1 MKVAS
6 IGRPG
11 LRVSAGSLIR
21 SFVLALALAVPMAA
35 SSQPAPMAPPQ
46 STRPVPGDLELVKL
60 IWSTMAMVDHANRSG
75 NYSVLRD
82 NSSTGFQINNNP
94 AQLGQIFASLR
105 ASRIDLSNTLLLAP
119 TYAAAPQLV
128 QPDVFRVRGVFGL
141 RPSPIA
147 FDFVFQWE
155 QGTWR
160 LYGISI
166 EPQPI
171 ATVQPV
177 PQQAAPKPAAQP
189 RRN

>member
-1 MKVAS
+1 MRNAS
-6 IGRPG
+6 NRRPG
-11 LRVSAGSLIR
+11 LRAPAGSL
-21 SFVLALALAVPMAA
+21 FVLLALAMACA
-35 SSQPAPMAPPQ
+35 PATVFAQAANAPMAPPQ
-46 STRPVPGDLELVKL
+46 SSRPVPGDLELVKL

-105 ASRIDLSNTLLLAP
+105 TSRIDLSNTLLLAP
-119 TYAAAPQLV
+119 TYAAAPQMI

-155 QGTWR
+155 QGIWK

-171 ATVQPV
+171 ATVQPGPV
-177 PQQAAPKPAAQP
+177 QAAPKPAPP

>member
-1 MKVAS
+1 MSNAS
-6 IGRPG
+6 NR
-11 LRVSAGSLIR
+11 RLIACM
-21 SFVLALALAVPMAA
+21 ALAMTFAPSAVFAQPA
-35 SSQPAPMAPPQ
+35 PAPMAPPQ
-46 STRPVPGDLELVKL
+46 SARPVPGDLELVKL

-94 AQLGQIFASLR
+94 AQLGQIFATLR

-119 TYAAAPQLV
+119 TYSAAPQLV

-171 ATVQPV
+171 ATVQPG
-177 PQQAAPKPAAQP
+177 PPPAAPKPAGQQK
-189 RRN
+189 RN